1 MCDLHA
7 VAFTVAVVS
16 LTLTI
21 RHLLRRARG
30 VSSLRDL
37 SSFKQSEVL
46 SEGEGH
52 AVLLGAFSWQPA
64 GERALVKISAVDRA
78 SSDVAAH
85 LETSLS
91 SYSGAEYAYY
101 RGSASLASALWN
113 RPAFALEVIAPASE
127 KQIARSR
134 PQPGVFVTE
143 TAALYHAAVAPYIDA
158 LDPKST
164 SWIDKC
170 LDLSKEAERV
180 LFNDPAEPT
189 GFLLN
194 VDTKWKSHPPC
205 TADPELRASW
215 RGHTAV
221 QDLYCLAI
229 CHRRDIRSLRDLTA
243 EHLPLLRGI
252 LDQGVRTLCE
262 TYGVEPH
269 DLRVFVH
276 YQPQFYHFRVCAAA
290 SSFAR
295 SSPLSF
301 ALQPEPPARPARS
314 LTLVP
319 ETFPPSPRQVH
330 FTRLHNDLGCQ
341 AERAHLLQ
349 EVIDSLEADGAC
361 YAQKKTLYYQLK
373 ANDRLLAR
381 LRALAA
387 LLLGRAAP
395 AGAAGCPRRSRGS
408 FAVTA
413 HPGLPR

>member
-1 MCDLHA
+1 MLDLHNPLNA
-7 VAFTVAVVS
+7 TTFTVAVVS

-101 RGSASLASALWN
+101 RGSASLASVLWK

-205 TADPELRASW
+205 TADPQLRASW

-221 QDLYCLAI
+221 KDLYCLAI

-243 EHLPLLRGI
+243 EHLPLLRRI

-276 YQPQFYHFRVCAAA
+276 YQPQFYHFH
-290 SSFAR
+290 
-295 SSPLSF
+295 
-301 ALQPEPPARPARS
+301 
-314 LTLVP
+314 
-319 ETFPPSPRQVH
+319 VH

-381 LRALAA
+381 LREEGSQEGGGAA
-387 LLLGRAAP
+387 G
-395 AGAAGCPRRSRGS
+395 AGAASSGKQASATRTRRARSPARS
-408 FAVTA
+408 
-413 HPGLPR
+413 

>member
-1 MCDLHA
+1 MLDLHNPLNA
-7 VAFTVAVVS
+7 ATFTVAVVS

-101 RGSASLASALWN
+101 RGSASLASVLWK

-170 LDLSKEAERV
+170 LDLSKERERV
-180 LFNDPAEPT
+180 LFNDPSHHD

-194 VDTKWKSHPPC
+194 IDV
-205 TADPELRASW
+205 RASP
-215 RGHTAV
+215 
-221 QDLYCLAI
+221 
-229 CHRRDIRSLRDLTA
+229 
-243 EHLPLLRGI
+243 PLL
-252 LDQGVRTLCE
+252 VVPSRT
-262 TYGVEPH
+262 P
-269 DLRVFVH
+269 
-276 YQPQFYHFRVCAAA
+276 
-290 SSFAR
+290 
-295 SSPLSF
+295 
-301 ALQPEPPARPARS
+301 
-314 LTLVP
+314 
-319 ETFPPSPRQVH
+319 
-330 FTRLHNDLGCQ
+330 
-341 AERAHLLQ
+341 
-349 EVIDSLEADGAC
+349 
-361 YAQKKTLYYQLK
+361 
-373 ANDRLLAR
+373 
-381 LRALAA
+381 
-387 LLLGRAAP
+387 
-395 AGAAGCPRRSRGS
+395 
-408 FAVTA
+408 
-413 HPGLPR
+413 